1 MSQQKFVDRK
11 EELGFLEERYKTDLA
26 EFVVLYG
33 RRRVGKTELLLKFL
47 ENKNGFYL
55 LASTEG
61 DRQNIKDFSKIAGRF
76 IGDENVTSSRQ

>member
-33 RRRVGKTELLLKFL
+33 RRRVGKSKHVEWNNGKRKEHFAIFAKKIEGKDAIRKSGFL
-47 ENKNGFYL
+47 VWDMEVY
-55 LASTEG
+55 
-61 DRQNIKDFSKIAGRF
+61 
-76 IGDENVTSSRQ
+76 